1 MALKKEHTVFIR
13 HYLKT
18 SDHIESYIKAVPG
31 TDRKTAATSGKR
43 WLKNATIAAEISK
56 SKPVNTVENEE
67 TEEIQQ
73 FSEEK
78 PHTLTSKEERFCLEY
93 LVDLN
98 ATQAAIRA
106 GYTGETIRQT
116 AHKLLTKGYIQRR
129 VQVLKD
135 ERSQRTEINADMVLQ
150 ELAHIGF
157 ARITDFVKV
166 EVETKEIEVSPKR
179 RRRSRRDD
187 EEDEDEDMENA
198 FPQTIEAHYK
208 VVNVFETDTINQD
221 KIRALASIKQ
231 GKNGIEVKIHD
242 KTKALELI
250 GRHLGMWNDKLKVDT
265 DDELKSLFKTIA
277 SAEGK

>member
-1 MALKKEHTVFIR
+1 MALKKEHTVFIK

-31 TDRKTAATSGKR
+31 TDRKVAATSGKR
-43 WLKNATIAAEISK
+43 WLKNAAIAAEIAK
-56 SKPVNTVENEE
+56 SRHVDSVEIDEV
-67 TEEIQQ
+67 EEIQQ
-73 FSEEK
+73 LSDEK
-78 PHTLTSKEERFCLEY
+78 PHVLSPKEERFCQEY

-106 GYTGETIRQT
+106 GYTGDTIRQT

-135 ERSQRTEINADMVLQ
+135 ERSQRTKITADMVLQ

-157 ARITDFVKV
+157 ARVTDFVKV
-166 EVETKEIEVSPKR
+166 EVRKEEIIVPKKKKYKGEKEV
-179 RRRSRRDD
+179 
-187 EEDEDEDMENA
+187 DEDDD
-198 FPQTIEAHYK
+198 IEEALPEIVETSYK
-208 VVNVFETDTINQD
+208 IVDVFETDTINQD

-250 GRHLGMWNDKLKVDT
+250 GRHLGMWNDKLKVDA
-265 DDELKSLFKTIA
+265 DEELKSLFKTIA